1 MAQSRDFLIVVGQPP
16 GGEGRALKYD
26 PEFCATVRMLAQE
39 GEFPEAW
46 GAEIGV
52 TLETMR
58 LWCMRHPDFR
68 EAVGQA
74 RLLLA
79 TYWTRD
85 IRANKNNPNAKAGLY
100 HMLARRIPALY
111 GKTPIDL
118 GEWLQTPPDATGAEG
133 PKALDAA
140 AVATAS
146 TDSLKERLEALKR
159 RREEEER
166 G

>member
-1 MAQSRDFLIVVGQPP
+1 MGQPRDFLVVIGQQPN
-16 GGEGRALKYD
+16 GEGRALKYD
-26 PEFCATVRMLAQE
+26 PEFCNTVRVLAQE

-58 LWCMRHPDFR
+58 LWCMKHPDFR

-85 IRANKNNPNAKAGLY
+85 IVANKNNPNAKPGLY

-111 GKTPIDL
+111 GKTPVDL
-118 GEWLQTPPDATGAEG
+118 GEWLQTPPDTNAPDQA
-133 PKALDAA
+133 KALDASTVA
-140 AVATAS
+140 AAT
-146 TDSLKERLEALKR
+146 TDTLQQRLEALRK
-159 RREEEER
+159 RREEEEEK
-166 G
+166 